1 MLARLWVS
9 RLSLQLLLQAKTSKW
24 VVKITLHLLL
34 FFSVEVFKKFCLIS
48 LVGGSIIHYFVKLL
62 VTFINLSISSQYS
75 FDSLDLN
82 LFLKEVILNLN
93 KKGSFPLLLQI
104 LSNNHNVWKWALGDK
119 PEQNLW
125 LSFDMMNA

>member
-24 VVKITLHLLL
+24 VVKITLQLLL
-34 FFSVEVFKKFCLIS
+34 FFFSVEVFKKFCLIS

-104 LSNNHNVWKWALGDK
+104 LSNNHNVWKRALGDK
-119 PEQNLW
+119 PEQNL
-125 LSFDMMNA
+125 

>member
-24 VVKITLHLLL
+24 VVKITLQLLLL

-104 LSNNHNVWKWALGDK
+104 LSNNHNVWKRALGDK
-119 PEQNLW
+119 PGQNL
-125 LSFDMMNA
+125 